1 MRHLQTYKIFEAAQS
16 LTSEQQAFLDEY
28 TEGTWTLNPS
38 TGEVDV
44 DGDFDCSNM
53 GYLPLDYEDLTDFK
67 GISFGTVTGDFDC
80 SGCTSLET
88 LEGAPTKVEG
98 DFDCRNCTS
107 LKTLEGAPTKV
118 EGYFYCGGCTSLK
131 TLEGAPTE
139 VEGDFSCRDCTS
151 LKTLEGAPT
160 KVEGDFYCGSCT
172 SLKTLEGAPE
182 TIGGKFYSDGLE
194 IPEGKWSIETLIR
207 LLTTG
212 SQKEKQMVGPLVDPG
227 ILQQKIDQNPE
238 NMLVKLKDHLKHPH
252 FRGLKWPEHLE
263 GEKDLLSDLS
273 DVGL

>member
-98 DFDCRNCTS
+98 NFFCSDCTS
-107 LKTLEGAPTKV
+107 LETLVGAPTKV
-118 EGYFYCGGCTSLK
+118 EGDFDCSGC
-131 TLEGAPTE
+131 
-139 VEGDFSCRDCTS
+139 RS

-160 KVEGDFYCGSCT
+160 KVEGDFDCRNCT

-182 TIGGKFYSDGLE
+182 TIGGKFYSDSLK
-194 IPEGKWSIETLIR
+194 IPEGKWSIETLVQIF
-207 LLTTG
+207 TTG
-212 SQKEKQMVGPLVDPG
+212 NQKKKKLVGPLVDPG

-238 NMLVKLKDHLKHPH
+238 GMLMRLKDHLKHPH
-252 FRGLKWPEHLE
+252 FQGLKWPKHLE
-263 GEKDLLSDLS
+263 GEKGLLSDLS